1 MLELGGYGEKEFF
14 FVRAGDELDI
24 DGQAF
29 GGLAHGEREAG
40 ETGDIEP
47 LGETH
52 GVAVIVRVVGAVVAD
67 AVFEGWG
74 RGNGGE
80 KNRDIAELAKERGAD
95 EVAVRAG
102 FLERIESNLGF
113 GLCDLQIRDE
123 HRAELRFLSFS

>member
-1 MLELGGYGEKEFF
+1 
-14 FVRAGDELDI
+14 VRAGDELDV

-29 GGLAHGEREAG
+29 GGLAHGKREAG

-52 GVAVIVRVVGAVVAD
+52 GVQVVVRIAAVVVAGAVL
-67 AVFEGWG
+67 ECWG
-74 RGNGGE
+74 RGNRRE
-80 KNRDIAELAKERGAD
+80 KNRDVAELAKERGAD

-123 HRAELRFLSFS
+123 HRAELRFLSFC